1 MMKNNEIQFGKQ
13 TIAEAFGDWYTI
25 PSYQRNYVWE
35 SDQVYDFLKD
45 MKDNYMEH
53 ANDEYFLGS
62 YIKQVR
68 DDSNDLLD
76 GQQRITTLF
85 LLFAFLRDYEK
96 TPDDLRPDLQE
107 MIYQKENKVK
117 KIPSRIRLDYQI
129 RGNVNQFV
137 RKNII
142 DEGSIANNWDT
153 IVATAEDVKQ
163 NMTIQHM
170 CNTLV
175 CFNTFFD
182 ENTDV
187 DLTKLVQF
195 ISTNVVVIYISA
207 DSLEDS
213 FRLFSIMNDRGLK
226 LSSSDILKS
235 SNLEKVSDVRKIDDY
250 ARQWEE
256 MQENLGDDIDRFLM
270 YIRSMVLKVR
280 AKTNML
286 DEYEKNIFKQG
297 ILKRGDAFFE
307 LVFETYDI
315 YDKLIYLSEND
326 DVAYCNLIRILESS
340 LQNTDWVPVVM
351 TYYKRFGSTQ
361 ITEFAH
367 KVVCKNIADTV
378 CGDAPSTRIDALNK
392 IMAETSTA
400 VTPAALMA
408 SNCFDFDKSR
418 FLDEIQ
424 TDIYGKGYAKALLML
439 LEYHYQDNSLE
450 KSFKQISIEHI
461 LPQTPKP
468 NSQWMT
474 DFNETERVNFT
485 HKIGNLI
492 IIGRRK
498 NSSLGNLDYVEKRSR
513 YFDKNI
519 GSFARSLNIYN
530 KYPAQWTPAEYKL
543 NQQKAVDDIKE
554 IFGIK

>member
-1 MMKNNEIQFGKQ
+1 MQNNEIKFGKQ
-13 TIAEAFGDWYTI
+13 TIAKAFEDWYTI

-45 MKDNYMEH
+45 MKDNYIEH

-96 TPDDLRPDLQE
+96 TDDGLRSSLQE
-107 MIYQKENKVK
+107 MIFQKANIVK

-129 RGNVNQFV
+129 RGNVNQFI
-137 RKNII
+137 KKFII
-142 DEGSIANNWDT
+142 DEGSITANWDT
-153 IVATAEDVKQ
+153 IVATVDNLKE
-163 NMTIQHM
+163 NMTIRHM

-175 CFNTFFD
+175 CFKSFFD
-182 ENTDV
+182 ENDDV

-195 ISTNVVVIYISA
+195 VSTNVVVIFISA

-235 SNLEKVSDVRKIDDY
+235 SNLEKVSDTKKIDDY

-270 YIRSMVLKVR
+270 YIRTVLLKVR
-280 AKTNML
+280 AKTNLL
-286 DEYEKNIFKQG
+286 DEFEKNIFKPG
-297 ILKRGDAFFE
+297 VLKRGDAFFD
-307 LVFETYDI
+307 LVFETYAV
-315 YDKLIYLSEND
+315 YDKLIYLTSND
-326 DVAYCNLIRILESS
+326 DVEYCNLIRILQSS

-351 TYYKRFGSTQ
+351 TYYQKFGENELT
-361 ITEFAH
+361 TFTH

-378 CGDAPSTRIDALNK
+378 CGDAPSSRIDALNK
-392 IMAETSTA
+392 IMTEVGNAA
-400 VTPAALMA
+400 CPAALM
-408 SNCFDFDKSR
+408 SSSCFDFDKTR
-418 FLDEIQ
+418 FLAEIQ
-424 TDIYGKGYAKALLML
+424 TDIYGKGYAKSLLML
-439 LEYHYQDNSLE
+439 LEYKYQDNSLD

-461 LPQTPKP
+461 LPQTPKAG
-468 NSQWMT
+468 SQWLNDFT
-474 DFNETERVNFT
+474 DDERLNYT

-498 NSSLGNLDYVEKRSR
+498 NSSLGNLDYPQKRQK

-530 KYPAQWTPAEYKL
+530 TYSTHWTPTEYKL
-543 NQQKAVDDIKE
+543 NQQKAIDDLKE

>member
-1 MMKNNEIQFGKQ
+1 MQNNEIKFGKQ
-13 TIAEAFGDWYTI
+13 TIAKAFEDWYTI
-25 PSYQRNYVWE
+25 PSYQRNYVWV

-45 MKDNYMEH
+45 MKDNYIDH

-96 TPDDLRPDLQE
+96 TDDELRSSLQE
-107 MIYQKENKVK
+107 MIFQKENKVK

-129 RGNVNQFV
+129 RGNVNQFI
-137 RKNII
+137 KKFII
-142 DEGSIANNWDT
+142 DEGSITKNWDT
-153 IVATAEDVKQ
+153 IVAIVDNVKE
-163 NMTIQHM
+163 NMTIRHM

-175 CFNTFFD
+175 CFKSFFD
-182 ENTDV
+182 ENDDV
-187 DLTKLVQF
+187 DITKLVQF
-195 ISTNVVVIYISA
+195 ISTNVVVIFISA

-226 LSSSDILKS
+226 LGSSDILKS
-235 SNLEKVSDVRKIDDY
+235 SNLEKVSDTRKIDDY

-270 YIRSMVLKVR
+270 YIRTMILKVR
-280 AKTNML
+280 AKTNLL
-286 DEYEKNIFKQG
+286 DEFEKNIFKPG
-297 ILKRGDAFFE
+297 ILKRGDAFFD
-307 LVFETYDI
+307 LVFETYAV
-315 YDKLIYLSEND
+315 YDKLIYLTSND
-326 DVAYCNLIRILESS
+326 DVEYCNLIRILQSS

-351 TYYKRFGSTQ
+351 TYYQRFGESELT
-361 ITEFAH
+361 TFTH

-378 CGDAPSTRIDALNK
+378 CGDAPSSRIDALNK
-392 IMAETSTA
+392 IMAEINTA
-400 VTPAALMA
+400 ASPFVLM
-408 SNCFDFDKSR
+408 SSSCFDFDKTR
-418 FLDEIQ
+418 FLAEIQ
-424 TDIYGKGYAKALLML
+424 TDIYGKGYAKSLLML
-439 LEYHYQDNSLE
+439 LEYKYQDNSLD

-461 LPQTPKP
+461 LPQTPKIG
-468 NSQWMT
+468 SQWLNDFT
-474 DFNETERVNFT
+474 DDERLNYT

-498 NSSLGNLDYVEKRSR
+498 NSSLGNLDYQQKRQK

-530 KYPAQWTPAEYKL
+530 TYPSHWTPAEYKL
-543 NQQKAVDDIKE
+543 NQQKAIDDLKE

>member
-129 RGNVNQFV
+129 RGNVNQFI

-315 YDKLIYLSEND
+315 YDKLIYLSENG

-378 CGDAPSTRIDALNK
+378 CGDAPSSRIDALNK

-474 DFNETERVNFT
+474 DFNETERLNYT

>member
-1 MMKNNEIQFGKQ
+1 MQNNEIKFGKQ
-13 TIAEAFGDWYTI
+13 TIAKAFEDWYTI

-45 MKDNYMEH
+45 MKDNYIEH

-96 TPDDLRPDLQE
+96 TDDGLRSSLQE
-107 MIYQKENKVK
+107 MIFQKANIVK

-137 RKNII
+137 KKFII
-142 DEGSIANNWDT
+142 DEGSIIAKWDT
-153 IVATAEDVKQ
+153 IVATVDNLKE
-163 NMTIQHM
+163 NMTIRHM

-175 CFNTFFD
+175 CFKSFFD
-182 ENTDV
+182 ENDDV

-195 ISTNVVVIYISA
+195 VSTNVVVIFISA

-235 SNLEKVSDVRKIDDY
+235 SNLEKVSDTKKIDDY

-270 YIRSMVLKVR
+270 YIRTMLLKVR
-280 AKTNML
+280 AKTNLL
-286 DEYEKNIFKQG
+286 DEFEKNIFKPG
-297 ILKRGDAFFE
+297 ALKRGDAFFD
-307 LVFETYDI
+307 LVFETYAV
-315 YDKLIYLSEND
+315 YDKLIYLTSND
-326 DVAYCNLIRILESS
+326 DVEYCNLIRILQSS

-351 TYYKRFGSTQ
+351 TYYQKFGENELT
-361 ITEFAH
+361 TFTH

-378 CGDAPSTRIDALNK
+378 CGDAPSSRIDALNK
-392 IMAETSTA
+392 IMAEVGNA
-400 VTPAALMA
+400 ACPAALM
-408 SNCFDFDKSR
+408 SSSCFDFDKTR
-418 FLDEIQ
+418 FLAEIQ
-424 TDIYGKGYAKALLML
+424 TDIYGKGYAKSLLML
-439 LEYHYQDNSLE
+439 LEYKYQDNSLD

-461 LPQTPKP
+461 LPQTPKAG
-468 NSQWMT
+468 SQWLNDFT
-474 DFNETERVNFT
+474 DDERLNYT

-498 NSSLGNLDYVEKRSR
+498 NSSLGNLDYPQKRQK

-530 KYPAQWTPAEYKL
+530 TYPTHWTPTEYKL
-543 NQQKAVDDIKE
+543 NQQKAIDDLKE